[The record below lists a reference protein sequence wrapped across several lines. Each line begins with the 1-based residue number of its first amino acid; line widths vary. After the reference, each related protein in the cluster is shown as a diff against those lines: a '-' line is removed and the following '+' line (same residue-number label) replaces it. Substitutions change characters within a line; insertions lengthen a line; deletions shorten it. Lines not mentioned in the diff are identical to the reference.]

1 MRRSRKE
8 FGVLLGFLGMCLF
21 AGTLP
26 ATRVGLSGFDAGFLT
41 AARCT
46 LAGATGL
53 FVLLATQ
60 KPIPLRSDWFDIV
73 AGALCSVFAFPF
85 LAALAMRTV
94 PASHGGIVQGI
105 LPLATAATAALLAHE
120 RPGLGFWLASFLGTV
135 IVLAF
140 VLRENGGQG
149 LSAGDLYLIG
159 TVVAGALGYTFAG
172 RLAARRM
179 PGWEVISWQVVVL
192 LPISILIA
200 VFLWPADS
208 SRVSPAAL
216 GGLAYVAFIS
226 QYAAFVVFNSAMA
239 IGGIAQTGQ
248 IMLLQPFA
256 IVAIAFLINGEP
268 LSLETVIFAAAVVIC
283 VALGQR
289 TKVSHARPRKDDG

>member
-8 FGVLLGFLGMCLF
+8 LGVLLGFAGMCLF

-53 FVLLATQ
+53 FVLLATE
-60 KPIPLRSDWFDIV
+60 KPMPSRSDWFDIV
-73 AGALCSVFAFPF
+73 AGALCSVYAFPF

-105 LPLATAATAALLAHE
+105 LPLATAATAALLAKE
-120 RPGLGFWLASFLGTV
+120 RPGPGFWFASFLGTA
-135 IVLAF
+135 IVLVF
-140 VLRENGGQG
+140 VLRENGGEG
-149 LSAGDLYLIG
+149 FSAGDFYLIG
-159 TVVAGALGYTFAG
+159 TVLAGALGYTFAG
-172 RLAARRM
+172 RLAARM

-208 SRVSPAAL
+208 STVSPAAL

-256 IVAIAFLINGEP
+256 IVAIAFFINGEP
-268 LSLETVIFAAAVVIC
+268 LSLETILFAAAVVVC
-283 VALGQR
+283 VALGQWTR
-289 TKVSHARPRKDDG
+289 VSHARQRKEDG

>member
-1 MRRSRKE
+1 MHRSRKK
-8 FGVLLGFLGMCLF
+8 FGVLLGFVGMCLF

-46 LAGATGL
+46 LAGAIGL
-53 FVLLATQ
+53 VVLLATQ
-60 KPIPLRSDWFDIV
+60 KPMPSRSDWLDIV
-73 AGALCSVFAFPF
+73 AGALCSVYAFPF
-85 LAALAMRTV
+85 FAALAMRTV

-105 LPLATAATAALLAHE
+105 LPLATAATAALFAHE
-120 RPGLGFWLASFLGTV
+120 RPGPGFWFASFLGTA

-140 VLRENGGQG
+140 VLRGNGGEG
-149 LSAGDLYLIG
+149 FSAGDFYLIG

-172 RLAARRM
+172 RLAARM

-208 SRVSPAAL
+208 STVSPAAL

-256 IVAIAFLINGEP
+256 ILVIAFLINGER
-268 LSLETVIFAAAVVIC
+268 LSLQTTMFAAAVVVC
-283 VALGQR
+283 VSFGQWTR
-289 TKVSHARPRKDDG
+289 VSHARRRKDDG